1 MPDLRGLLAL
11 EKELR
16 DSKGFQGKKTGSMK
30 GLALRTLNR
39 LALRTLNSSLESF
52 STMEQGLQNSQR
64 KLLMN

>member
-30 GLALRTLNR
+30 GLALRTLN
-39 LALRTLNSSLESF
+39 SSLESF

>member
-16 DSKGFQGKKTGSMK
+16 DSKGFQGKKKTGSMK
-30 GLALRTLNR
+30 GLALRTLN
-39 LALRTLNSSLESF
+39 SSLERF

-64 KLLMN
+64 KLLIN